1 MNRVLW
7 IDQLRGFCMMAILW
21 FHTEMYYAGSDV
33 TPYALYVGDV
43 LATFF
48 FLSGYLFLSG
58 KPFSARSKMM
68 TIVRRLIIPYFFFTL
83 LFVLPKAIVHDEM
96 NELSTMIIKIFLGQ
110 SSWFLSALIVG
121 ELLFVLLIQLTKG
134 KDLYIG
140 LFAILCLVLAGII
153 GNHYSP
159 WLNPY
164 NYWHINEAILA
175 CFLMSAGFLFQK
187 HEHRIRA
194 YAIRAYAIRPYII
207 LLLIFLL
214 LKLVIIRNGMEM
226 VLGSIHASNYPVFI
240 ADLLVSILLMIS
252 IFRYIPKISFMQWT
266 GQRSL
271 VYYFICGGVPLIVA
285 MSFNKFGWP
294 YSGYMSLLMAF
305 IVVYLLSSLL
315 TFAIY
320 KYLPF
325 IIGK

>member
-21 FHTEMYYAGSDV
+21 FHTEMYYACSDV

-58 KPFSARSKMM
+58 KSFSARSKMM

-187 HEHRIRA
+187 HEHRFQQYFNRFTLT
-194 YAIRAYAIRPYII
+194 I

>member
-1 MNRVLW
+1 
-7 IDQLRGFCMMAILW
+7 MMAILW

-159 WLNPY
+159 WLSPY

-187 HEHRIRA
+187 HERRFQQ
-194 YAIRAYAIRPYII
+194 YFNRFTLTI

>member
-1 MNRVLW
+1 
-7 IDQLRGFCMMAILW
+7 MMAILW

-140 LFAILCLVLAGII
+140 LFAILCLVLTGII

-175 CFLMSAGFLFQK
+175 CFLMSVGFLFQK
-187 HEHRIRA
+187 HEHRFQHYFNRFTLT
-194 YAIRAYAIRPYII
+194 I

-294 YSGYMSLLMAF
+294 YSGYLSLLMAF

>member
-140 LFAILCLVLAGII
+140 LFSILCLVLAGII

-187 HEHRIRA
+187 HEHRFQQYFNRFTLT
-194 YAIRAYAIRPYII
+194 I

-294 YSGYMSLLMAF
+294 YSGYLSLLMAF

>member
-1 MNRVLW
+1 
-7 IDQLRGFCMMAILW
+7 MMAILW

-43 LATFF
+43 LAIFF

-96 NELSTMIIKIFLGQ
+96 NELSSMIIKIFLGQ

-187 HEHRIRA
+187 HERRFQQ
-194 YAIRAYAIRPYII
+194 YFNRFTLTI

-294 YSGYMSLLMAF
+294 YSGYLSLLMAF

>member
-21 FHTEMYYAGSDV
+21 FHTEMYYACSDV

-58 KPFSARSKMM
+58 KSFSARSKMM

-175 CFLMSAGFLFQK
+175 CFLMSVGFLFQK
-187 HEHRIRA
+187 HERRFQQ
-194 YAIRAYAIRPYII
+194 YFNRFTLTI

>member
-1 MNRVLW
+1 
-7 IDQLRGFCMMAILW
+7 MAILW

-175 CFLMSAGFLFQK
+175 CFLMSVGFLFQK
-187 HEHRIRA
+187 HERRFQQ
-194 YAIRAYAIRPYII
+194 YFNRFTLTI

>member
-1 MNRVLW
+1 
-7 IDQLRGFCMMAILW
+7 MMAILW

-187 HEHRIRA
+187 HERRFQQ
-194 YAIRAYAIRPYII
+194 YFNRFTLTI

-226 VLGSIHASNYPVFI
+226 DLGSIHASNYPVFI

>member
-1 MNRVLW
+1 
-7 IDQLRGFCMMAILW
+7 MMAILW

-140 LFAILCLVLAGII
+140 LFAILCLVLTGII

-187 HEHRIRA
+187 HEHRFQHYFNRFTLT
-194 YAIRAYAIRPYII
+194 I

-252 IFRYIPKISFMQWT
+252 IFRYIPKISFIQWT

>member
-1 MNRVLW
+1 
-7 IDQLRGFCMMAILW
+7 MAILW

-175 CFLMSAGFLFQK
+175 CFLMSVGFLFQK
-187 HEHRIRA
+187 HERRFQQ
-194 YAIRAYAIRPYII
+194 YFNRFTLTI

-320 KYLPF
+320 KYLPS

>member
-1 MNRVLW
+1 
-7 IDQLRGFCMMAILW
+7 MMAILW

-175 CFLMSAGFLFQK
+175 CFLMSVGFLFQK
-187 HEHRIRA
+187 HERRFQQ
-194 YAIRAYAIRPYII
+194 YFNRFTLTI

-320 KYLPF
+320 KYLPS

>member
-1 MNRVLW
+1 
-7 IDQLRGFCMMAILW
+7 MMAILW

-140 LFAILCLVLAGII
+140 LFAILCLVLTGII

-187 HEHRIRA
+187 HEHRFQHYFNRFTLT
-194 YAIRAYAIRPYII
+194 I

-271 VYYFICGGVPLIVA
+271 VYYFICGGVPLIVT

-294 YSGYMSLLMAF
+294 YSGYLSLLMAF

>member
-1 MNRVLW
+1 
-7 IDQLRGFCMMAILW
+7 MMAILW

-187 HEHRIRA
+187 HERRFQQ
-194 YAIRAYAIRPYII
+194 YFNRFTLTI

-252 IFRYIPKISFMQWT
+252 IFRYIPKISFIQWT

>member
-1 MNRVLW
+1 
-7 IDQLRGFCMMAILW
+7 MMAILW

-175 CFLMSAGFLFQK
+175 CFLMSVGFLFQK
-187 HEHRIRA
+187 HERRFQQ
-194 YAIRAYAIRPYII
+194 YFNRFTLTI

>member
-140 LFAILCLVLAGII
+140 LFAILCLVLTGII

-164 NYWHINEAILA
+164 NYWHINEAIRA

-187 HEHRIRA
+187 HEHRFQHYFNRFTLT
-194 YAIRAYAIRPYII
+194 I

-271 VYYFICGGVPLIVA
+271 VYYFICGGVPLIVT

-294 YSGYMSLLMAF
+294 YSGYLSLLMAF

>member
-1 MNRVLW
+1 
-7 IDQLRGFCMMAILW
+7 MMAILW
-21 FHTEMYYAGSDV
+21 FHTEMYYAGTDV

-58 KPFSARSKMM
+58 KPFNARSKMM
-68 TIVRRLIIPYFFFTL
+68 TIVRRLIVPYFFFTL

-134 KDLYIG
+134 KDLSIG
-140 LFAILCLVLAGII
+140 FFAILCLGLAAII

-175 CFLMSAGFLFQK
+175 CFLISAGFLFKK
-187 HEHRIRA
+187 HEHRFQQYFNRFTL
-194 YAIRAYAIRPYII
+194 I
-207 LLLIFLL
+207 LLLLLFLL
-214 LKLVIIRNGMEM
+214 LKLIIIINGMEM

-240 ADLLVSILLMIS
+240 ANLLISILLMIS

-305 IVVYLLSSLL
+305 IVVYILSSLL

-320 KYLPF
+320 RYLPF